1 MMSDKISNKNIA
13 DNSTEVSLRTTTE
26 FEGSAI
32 SGCFFKNPRKFTI
45 KQANIMENLAK
56 IFTNNQAKD
65 INKISDK
72 IGKKLETVTT
82 NSSTNKK
89 VVRQAGESYLPAENE
104 PILDDSSGLDK
115 QIGWLV
121 DITKNTQINLAIN
134 NCSESGQSDE
144 DGLIK
149 DIANDFSVVEK
160 TSLPIGKKWLT

>member
-13 DNSTEVSLRTTTE
+13 ENSTEVSLRTTTE

-32 SGCFFKNPRKFTI
+32 SGVFFKNPRKFTI

-56 IFTNNQAKD
+56 IFTNNQAMD

-115 QIGWLV
+115 KIG
-121 DITKNTQINLAIN
+121 
-134 NCSESGQSDE
+134 
-144 DGLIK
+144 
-149 DIANDFSVVEK
+149 
-160 TSLPIGKKWLT
+160 

>member
-1 MMSDKISNKNIA
+1 
-13 DNSTEVSLRTTTE
+13 
-26 FEGSAI
+26 
-32 SGCFFKNPRKFTI
+32 
-45 KQANIMENLAK
+45 MENLAK

-89 VVRQAGESYLPAENE
+89 VVRQAGESYLPADNE

-121 DITKNTQINLAIN
+121 DVTKNTQVNFAIN
-134 NCSESGQSDE
+134 NCSGSGQSGE